1 VVRRTTTQAV
11 VLLLAGGALMK
22 IALAGSYVRYVK
34 VGQRWYLVAAGA
46 VLLAVALINL
56 AHAWK
61 AAGPQVSSG
70 HDGPDHDADHQ
81 HRRFDPSCLLVVP
94 ALALLLI
101 APPALGSHAA
111 ARGGT
116 ALAAGANS
124 DFPPL
129 PAGDPV
135 RTSLLDY
142 AGRAINDH
150 GRSLDHRQITLSG
163 FLMAPEDGAHYL
175 ARMVITCC
183 AADARPIKVGLAG
196 ELPADAAPD
205 GWLEVTGIYLPR
217 TDTDPVNGE
226 PIPYLAV
233 SAARTIPAPKHPYE
247 S

>member
-1 VVRRTTTQAV
+1 
-11 VLLLAGGALMK
+11 MK
-22 IALAGSYVRYVK
+22 IALVGSYVRYVK

-56 AHAWK
+56 AHASK
-61 AAGPQVSSG
+61 TAGRQVPSG
-70 HDGPDHDADHQ
+70 HDSPEHDADH
-81 HRRFDPSCLLVVP
+81 HHPGFDPSWLLVVP

-135 RTSLLDY
+135 RISLLDY
-142 AGRAINDH
+142 ASRAINDH
-150 GRSLDHRQITLSG
+150 GSSLDHRQITLTG
-163 FLMAPEDGAHYL
+163 FLMSPEDGASYL

-196 ELPADAAPD
+196 DLPADATPD
-205 GWLEVTGIYLPR
+205 GWLEVTGTYLPR
-217 TDTDPVNGE
+217 SDTDPVNDE

-233 SAARTIPAPKHPYE
+233 TAARTIPAPEHPYE